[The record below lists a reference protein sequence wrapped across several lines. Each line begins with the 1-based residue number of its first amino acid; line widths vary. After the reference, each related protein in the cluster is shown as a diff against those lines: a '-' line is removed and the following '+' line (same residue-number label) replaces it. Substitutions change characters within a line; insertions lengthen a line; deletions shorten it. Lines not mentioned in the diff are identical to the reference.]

1 MNLKDRIA
9 DVFLEL
15 VKKKSIDKITIKN
28 IVEQCGI
35 TRQSFYYHFSDIFNL
50 IEWIMQRE
58 FRRLL
63 AEISQYDDQ
72 KQCVKR
78 LLESTYEKRGLMQ
91 RLTNTKEQG
100 TVIRSLINTTGEFL
114 KRIANPK
121 MISNISA
128 AELDMTL
135 NFYSF
140 AITGFILGLH
150 NHMGPDMERAAD
162 HLLKLIRGESL
173 LIPDQSVLS

>member
-78 LLESTYEKRGLMQ
+78 LL
-91 RLTNTKEQG
+91 
-100 TVIRSLINTTGEFL
+100 
-114 KRIANPK
+114 
-121 MISNISA
+121 
-128 AELDMTL
+128 
-135 NFYSF
+135 
-140 AITGFILGLH
+140 
-150 NHMGPDMERAAD
+150 
-162 HLLKLIRGESL
+162 
-173 LIPDQSVLS
+173 